1 MKKFSRR
8 PRRRPMQGNMDLGSG
23 GILAFGI
30 ENSGKFFLLES
41 GIVGF
46 TENPEYSSMNLE
58 PH

>member
-1 MKKFSRR
+1 
-8 PRRRPMQGNMDLGSG
+8 MQGNMDFGIG
-23 GILAFGI
+23 EILAFGI
-30 ENSGKFFLLES
+30 ENSGEFFLVES

>member
-1 MKKFSRR
+1 
-8 PRRRPMQGNMDLGSG
+8 MQGNMDFGSG

-30 ENSGKFFLLES
+30 GNPGKFFLVES